1 MISFE
6 GSGIDKFIERK
17 FRESGIKVEE
27 RSGIQLN
34 INPKLDYEIK
44 KMNSQLLLALFN
56 IDIKFYE
63 KLFIRK
69 IKQIPIFA
77 NLSNENLKNIISIIK
92 ERSIHKDET
101 INKEGETGNEMYI
114 LFEGEIEITR
124 SLLLKLPDKGIDQK
138 DKQFL
143 ILNGSST
150 PMFGEMALFDKH
162 AKRSATVLAKTKCVL
177 GVISR
182 EDFLN

>member
-1 MISFE
+1 MKNFSLE
-6 GSGIDKFIERK
+6 
-17 FRESGIKVEE
+17 
-27 RSGIQLN
+27 
-34 INPKLDYEIK
+34 
-44 KMNSQLLLALFN
+44 
-56 IDIKFYE
+56 
-63 KLFIRK
+63 K

>member
-69 IKQIPIFA
+69 
-77 NLSNENLKNIISIIK
+77 
-92 ERSIHKDET
+92 
-101 INKEGETGNEMYI
+101 NKTNTN
-114 LFEGEIEITR
+114 FR
-124 SLLLKLPDKGIDQK
+124 KS
-138 DKQFL
+138 F
-143 ILNGSST
+143 
-150 PMFGEMALFDKH
+150 
-162 AKRSATVLAKTKCVL
+162 
-177 GVISR
+177 
-182 EDFLN
+182 